1 MKKAVAFLQSLREQA
16 LTRKMYES
24 NFIFNGYTI
33 HIMSQPAIAQNI
45 QRGKYTSA
53 RGHGK
58 LCLSNEIGIVL
69 IDELLF

>member
-33 HIMSQPAIAQNI
+33 HIMSQPAIAKNI
-45 QRGKYTSA
+45 QRGGNILQQEAMESFA
-53 RGHGK
+53 FPMK
-58 LCLSNEIGIVL
+58 L
-69 IDELLF
+69 ELY